1 MYAKGCSLSSRVDTK
16 VHAFPS
22 YAPHCGGDR
31 PQPHSG
37 LPQRPTFPMNE
48 LAGKPERVAG
58 IMPSR
63 LLLDTLK
70 FTICTPV
77 MIGRFP
83 VNSLFSKKSPV
94 SCFRLLIAKGIEP
107 VKLFLERS
115 NRFKW
120 ANSVRLRGN
129 SPKNR
134 LVLR

>member
-1 MYAKGCSLSSRVDTK
+1 MYVNGCSLSSRVDTK

-22 YAPHCGGDR
+22 YGPHCGGDR

-48 LAGKPERVAG
+48 LAGRPERVAG

-70 FTICTPV
+70 FTICTMV

-107 VKLFLERS
+107 LKLFLERS